1 MKLTALSSLL
11 LSVAAL
17 SLATVGCAADADT
30 DGGAEDGPDSDDVTV
45 DEANAAKV
53 TPGSFKLYGQPRA
66 TPNPNCDPHTK
77 LTLEASRYSTAKL
90 EEGLEGF
97 CEIAVV
103 PNPRTYR
110 LRLASTSCGSRIY
123 TGSVTKSGK
132 KYAVKIT
139 DHRTRL
145 CEDVVPAAVIVEET
159 VPGFPGAITTTK
171 YSYDGAPS
179 GQTVTLEGTLTR
191 SFGIGGENTGT
202 SIKTATELV
211 ELILDSGEQNQF
223 VDGKKAR
230 AKGEI
235 KYLSGV
241 ETRNRKAL
249 DVKELLVC
257 PDPGY
262 VNCMPGPNVRLS
274 NLCAPDNRSWVEAS
288 CPGVNFTF

>member
-11 LSVAAL
+11 LSAAVL
-17 SLATVGCAADADT
+17 SLATAGCAADT
-30 DGGAEDGPDSDDVTV
+30 DGAEDGADGDDVTV

-53 TPGSFKLYGQPRA
+53 APGSFKLYGEPRA

-77 LTLEASRYSTAKL
+77 LTLAAGHYSTAKL
-90 EEGLEGF
+90 EEGLDGF

-110 LRLASTSCGSRIY
+110 LRLAGTSCGSRIY
-123 TGSVTKSGK
+123 SGSVTKSGK

-171 YSYDGAPS
+171 YSHDGAPS
-179 GQTVTLEGTLTR
+179 GQSVTLEGTLRR
-191 SFGIGGENTGT
+191 SAGIGGENTGS
-202 SIKTATELV
+202 SIQTASELV
-211 ELILDSGEQNQF
+211 ELILDPGEQNQF

-262 VNCMPGPNVRLS
+262 VNCMPGPNRRLS
-274 NLCAPDNRSWVEAS
+274 NLCASDNRSWVEAN